1 MQLFQVLRLYPINL
15 THTAFAHHTP
25 LRLQGLVTGAHTFG
39 VGADRALKWIGLN
52 SASSADPNTYGR
64 TRRPCNS
71 RDLWLVFRRPA
82 TCIRFCSMV
91 SETASTYV
99 SRNGSFFAQEKWKI
113 WLTRRTTLNTLSL
126 AHPPAFDLAVR
137 WPSM

>member
-1 MQLFQVLRLYPINL
+1 MF
-15 THTAFAHHTP
+15 
-25 LRLQGLVTGAHTFG
+25 
-39 VGADRALKWIGLN
+39 DW
-52 SASSADPNTYGR
+52 
-64 TRRPCNS
+64 
-71 RDLWLVFRRPA
+71 RDLWLAFRRPA

-113 WLTRRTTLNTLSL
+113 WLTRRMALNTLSL

-137 WPSM
+137 WPSLRSFICQCYDHFLYIRYVLFS